1 MALKYSL
8 KVSAGMNWGSR
19 DGLVVVRHEQQVAGP
34 ALEGVLLIRPGG
46 LADDDHAVTA
56 IGASRIFGHRELRK
70 LSRPT
75 GIKSGSAG

>member
-1 MALKYSL
+1 MALKFFL
-8 KVSAGMNWGSR
+8 QVSAGMNWGFGDR
-19 DGLVVVRHEQQVAGP
+19 LMIVRHEPQVAAP
-34 ALEGVLLIRPGG
+34 ALEGVRLIGPGG

-56 IGASRIFGHRELRK
+56 IGASRIFGRRELRK